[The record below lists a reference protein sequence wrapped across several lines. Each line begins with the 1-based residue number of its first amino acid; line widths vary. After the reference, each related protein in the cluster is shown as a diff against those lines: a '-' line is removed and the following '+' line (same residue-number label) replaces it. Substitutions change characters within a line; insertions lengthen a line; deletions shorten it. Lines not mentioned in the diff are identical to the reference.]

1 MNILQK
7 TGVVLSLLLAAACS
21 KDDSEG
27 FIPPPTPP
35 DMDET
40 LLNDL
45 QRTHFNFFWK
55 LTNTAN
61 GLVPDRASAT
71 NNEAMSSIAAT
82 GFGLTAYI
90 VGVERGF
97 VTRDEAAQR
106 TVVTLRTF
114 NDAPK
119 GTDPVFSAGYK
130 GFFYHF
136 LNRNTSLREG
146 KNELSTIDTGLLMA
160 GILSA
165 QTYYDRDNAVEN
177 EIRRLADELYRAV
190 DWKWAMNEGELM
202 SLGWTPESG
211 FQPYTWQGYNEAMI
225 LYILAIGSPETD
237 KKLDG
242 SVWNRWT
249 ATYNY
254 SSFQNYEMVNF
265 SPLFGHQYSHMWI
278 DFAGIKDAFMRSKP
292 GLDYFENSRRAT
304 LANRSYCIENPS
316 KYVGYGAD
324 IWGLTAC
331 DGPGAGTYVKW
342 AYHARGASAAGI
354 ADDGTIAPTAAGGSF
369 PFTPTESYAA
379 LKAMKSYKNGA
390 LYTDYGFLDSFNP
403 SEDWIDGWWLGIDQG
418 PILVMLEN
426 YRTQLIWKL
435 MKKNAYIVN
444 GLKGAGFTGGW
455 LN

>member
-146 KNELSTIDTGLLMA
+146 QNELSTIDTGLLMA

-202 SLGWTPESG
+202 SLGWTPAS
-211 FQPYTWQGYNEAMI
+211 
-225 LYILAIGSPETD
+225 
-237 KKLDG
+237 
-242 SVWNRWT
+242 NRT
-249 ATYNY
+249 PGRVT
-254 SSFQNYEMVNF
+254 M
-265 SPLFGHQYSHMWI
+265 
-278 DFAGIKDAFMRSKP
+278 KP
-292 GLDYFENSRRAT
+292 
-304 LANRSYCIENPS
+304 
-316 KYVGYGAD
+316 
-324 IWGLTAC
+324 
-331 DGPGAGTYVKW
+331 
-342 AYHARGASAAGI
+342 
-354 ADDGTIAPTAAGGSF
+354 
-369 PFTPTESYAA
+369 
-379 LKAMKSYKNGA
+379 
-390 LYTDYGFLDSFNP
+390 
-403 SEDWIDGWWLGIDQG
+403 
-418 PILVMLEN
+418 
-426 YRTQLIWKL
+426 
-435 MKKNAYIVN
+435 
-444 GLKGAGFTGGW
+444 
-455 LN
+455 

>member
-1 MNILQK
+1 
-7 TGVVLSLLLAAACS
+7 
-21 KDDSEG
+21 
-27 FIPPPTPP
+27 
-35 DMDET
+35 MDET

-136 LNRNTSLREG
+136 LNRNTSLRKD
-146 KNELSTIDTGLLMA
+146 KNDLGRPPPA
-160 GILSA
+160 GGGPGSGPPH
-165 QTYYDRDNAVEN
+165 TMTRTKPEKN

-278 DFAGIKDAFMRSKP
+278 DFAG
-292 GLDYFENSRRAT
+292 
-304 LANRSYCIENPS
+304 
-316 KYVGYGAD
+316 
-324 IWGLTAC
+324 
-331 DGPGAGTYVKW
+331 
-342 AYHARGASAAGI
+342 
-354 ADDGTIAPTAAGGSF
+354 
-369 PFTPTESYAA
+369 
-379 LKAMKSYKNGA
+379 
-390 LYTDYGFLDSFNP
+390 
-403 SEDWIDGWWLGIDQG
+403 DQG
-418 PILVMLEN
+418 RLHALQTGSRLFRKFP
-426 YRTQLIWKL
+426 
-435 MKKNAYIVN
+435 ASH
-444 GLKGAGFTGGW
+444 AGQP
-455 LN
+455 

>member
-136 LNRNTSLREG
+136 LNRNTSLREVEVHQAAQITG
-146 KNELSTIDTGLLMA
+146 FLFIHHLCIFAELFVTAIPCRLLQHM
-160 GILSA
+160 
-165 QTYYDRDNAVEN
+165 DRLWIVTVF
-177 EIRRLADELYRAV
+177 LALA
-190 DWKWAMNEGELM
+190 AHLM
-202 SLGWTPESG
+202 SAHGGQRQVCCQSQRIKRLG
-211 FQPYTWQGYNEAMI
+211 MLRIRLRCDI
-225 LYILAIGSPETD
+225 L
-237 KKLDG
+237 
-242 SVWNRWT
+242 
-249 ATYNY
+249 
-254 SSFQNYEMVNF
+254 
-265 SPLFGHQYSHMWI
+265 
-278 DFAGIKDAFMRSKP
+278 
-292 GLDYFENSRRAT
+292 
-304 LANRSYCIENPS
+304 
-316 KYVGYGAD
+316 
-324 IWGLTAC
+324 
-331 DGPGAGTYVKW
+331 
-342 AYHARGASAAGI
+342 
-354 ADDGTIAPTAAGGSF
+354 
-369 PFTPTESYAA
+369 
-379 LKAMKSYKNGA
+379 
-390 LYTDYGFLDSFNP
+390 
-403 SEDWIDGWWLGIDQG
+403 
-418 PILVMLEN
+418 
-426 YRTQLIWKL
+426 
-435 MKKNAYIVN
+435 
-444 GLKGAGFTGGW
+444 
-455 LN
+455 